1 MKKTI
6 FFIIIF
12 FISNLVNASTNVAY
26 LDVQFIIDNSI
37 LGKFYKKKI
46 DKIQEKNNLDL
57 KKKADQIKKK
67 EKEYNNQKNILS
79 EDQINNKKAEL
90 TKLANEYQVF
100 KKKLINEN
108 IKTKGKYTSEILK
121 VLNPLLT
128 NYVEKNNIKLVV
140 EKKNILIGIKTLD
153 ITNNIIKI
161 LDDHTNSNSL
171 VNEN

>member
-1 MKKTI
+1 M
-6 FFIIIF
+6 
-12 FISNLVNASTNVAY
+12 
-26 LDVQFIIDNSI
+26 
-37 LGKFYKKKI
+37 
-46 DKIQEKNNLDL
+46 IQVRLFSK
-57 KKKADQIKKK
+57 
-67 EKEYNNQKNILS
+67 S
-79 EDQINNKKAEL
+79 L
-90 TKLANEYQVF
+90 T
-100 KKKLINEN
+100 
-108 IKTKGKYTSEILK
+108 TSEILK

>member
-1 MKKTI
+1 MKK
-6 FFIIIF
+6 FIIIIILF
-12 FISNLVNASTNVAY
+12 FNYNLSHADSIVY

-67 EKEYNNQKNILS
+67 EKDYNNQKNILS
-79 EDQINNKKAEL
+79 EDQINNKKADL

-161 LDDHTNSNSL
+161 LDDYTNNNSL